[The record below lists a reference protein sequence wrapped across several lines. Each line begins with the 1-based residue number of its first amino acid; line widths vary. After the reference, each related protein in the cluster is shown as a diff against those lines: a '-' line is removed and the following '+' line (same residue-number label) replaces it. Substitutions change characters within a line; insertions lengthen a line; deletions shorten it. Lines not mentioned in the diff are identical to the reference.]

1 MNPMMR
7 PLSAMASTV
16 KAGRKPVSED
26 NPFRRL
32 EAAWSD
38 MITGSLNMY
47 RDLRDAASEAAF
59 FQIYGSMIA
68 LGVSGGVKPGEAV
81 GAKPDPRGL
90 PFVQEALARIEKGGF
105 PEAVARIGALV
116 GRFAGS
122 IPLTRLE
129 LGEKIVNQDEV
140 LSKLTDD
147 ERRALTSDASVMA
160 LLEPERTLHAL
171 PLLLPG
177 KADRERAMFFL
188 EYGRKMDGITKEQI
202 DMIDRIIELIKPEAS
217 GDKPAG
223 AGRKKASAK

>member
-1 MNPMMR
+1 
-7 PLSAMASTV
+7 
-16 KAGRKPVSED
+16 
-26 NPFRRL
+26 
-32 EAAWSD
+32 
-38 MITGSLNMY
+38 
-47 RDLRDAASEAAF
+47 
-59 FQIYGSMIA
+59 MIA

-129 LGEKIVNQDEV
+129 LGEKIVSQDEV

-202 DMIDRIIELIKPEAS
+202 DMIDRIIQLIKPEAS